1 MLIAKSFADALD
13 SGKRPEKP
21 PLATTAGSCP
31 KRQKKKEVYFSK
43 NKTTCYVILAEFN
56 RFRHQETIKG

>member
-1 MLIAKSFADALD
+1 VRPGELVPIAKSFAEMLD

-31 KRQKKKEVYFSK
+31 GRQKTGTDS
-43 NKTTCYVILAEFN
+43 
-56 RFRHQETIKG
+56 